1 MKKLLYILGLGVIL
15 LGVLQMLT
23 YSSSEPADNQSK
35 QERFKEDYAIYS
47 LPLPQSLS
55 FAGEP
60 VPIKDLQVRQ
70 SFDRELL
77 VNTYWQSNMLLFLKR
92 SGRYF
97 PVIEPILMEHGI
109 PEDFKY
115 IPLIESGFTHV
126 VSPAGAVS
134 FWQFLEGT
142 GRDYGMEINEAVD
155 ERYHLV
161 KATHAA
167 CRYLKDAREE
177 LGSWTLAAAS
187 YNRGINGIQKQMER
201 QQADDFYDLRLN
213 PETAR
218 YLYRLLA
225 IREIMSDPEGYGFHI
240 KPQERY
246 HPIPTRSLAV
256 DTGIDNLGKWASKQ
270 GINYR
275 ILKFH
280 NPWLRQAYLPEKAG
294 KTYQVKIPREGHYA
308 LQETLMPKTNAD
320 LSPLDTTLSS
330 NDSLA
335 EPAR

>member
-1 MKKLLYILGLGVIL
+1 MKKLLYTLGLAVIL
-15 LGVLQMLT
+15 LGGLRFLS

-47 LPLPQSLS
+47 LPLPETLS

-60 VPIKDLQVRQ
+60 VPIKDPQVRQ
-70 SFDRELL
+70 SYDRELL

-97 PVIEPILMEHGI
+97 PVVEPILKEHGL

-142 GRDYGMEINEAVD
+142 GREYGLEINEAVD

-187 YNRGINGIQKQMER
+187 YNRGINGIQKQLER
-201 QQADDFYDLRLN
+201 QQARNFYDLRLN

-225 IREIMSDPEGYGFHI
+225 IREIMSDPDGYGFQI

-246 HPIPTRSLAV
+246 HPIPTRTLAV
-256 DTGIDNLGKWASKQ
+256 DTGINNLGQWARGQ

-280 NPWLRQAYLPEKAG
+280 NPWLRQAFLPEKAG
-294 KTYQVKIPREGHYA
+294 KTYQLKIPEEGHYA
-308 LQETLMPKTNAD
+308 LQESLKPKTKSK
-320 LSPLDTTLSS
+320 LSPLNRMPHSK
-330 NDSLA
+330 DSLSDTA
-335 EPAR
+335 Q